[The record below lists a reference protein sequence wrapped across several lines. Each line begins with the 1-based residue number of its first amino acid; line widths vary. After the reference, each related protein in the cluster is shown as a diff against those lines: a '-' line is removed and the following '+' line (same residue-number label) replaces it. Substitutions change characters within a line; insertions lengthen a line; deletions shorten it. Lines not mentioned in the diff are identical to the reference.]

1 MPGGESVKNM
11 TQGKPLQ
18 LILMFAMPLMLGNI
32 LQELYTIVDTIVVGQ
47 FLGVKALASMGAASW
62 IQWMFLSVVMG
73 FAQGFSIKVANLYG
87 ANDQQGISKTIAN
100 IIISTIA
107 LAVILTII
115 SEVIVIPIL
124 HLLQTPNDIIKGAIT
139 YLKIIAGGISIT
151 LLYNLLSCIL
161 RAFGNSKAPLFAMI
175 IAAGLNIS
183 LDLLLVC
190 VFHIG
195 IAGAAIATLLSQL
208 FAGGFCLFILYS
220 NRLFVLKKGD
230 FKISKSLIREL
241 IKLGLPLAL
250 QNGIIS
256 IGGMIVQ
263 FVINSYGFIFVAGFT
278 ATNKLYGLLET
289 AAISYGYALT
299 TYNAQNYGA
308 KEYQR
313 IKDGV
318 RISVFVSIVTAIVIG
333 LIMIVF
339 GRDILMLFISG
350 SKDVV
355 IKVLE
360 VAYHYLFIMAVCLP
374 ILYVLHTY
382 RNALQGLGNTFIPM
396 CSGIIE
402 LIMRVTVALLLPLLI
417 GQEGIFYAEI
427 VAWSG
432 AALLLFVSY
441 KNTKLG
447 N

>member
-1 MPGGESVKNM
+1 M

-100 IIISTIA
+100 IIISVIV

-115 SEVIVIPIL
+115 SEVIVVPIL
-124 HLLQTPNDIIKGAIT
+124 HLLQTPNDIIQGAIT
-139 YLKIIAGGISIT
+139 YLKIIAGGVSIT

-175 IAAGLNIS
+175 IAAGLNIG

-208 FAGGFCLFILYS
+208 FASGFCLFILYS

-230 FKISKSLIREL
+230 FKISKSLIKEL

-299 TYNAQNYGA
+299 TFNAQNYGA

-318 RISVFVSIVTAIVIG
+318 RISVLVSIITAIVIG

-339 GRDILMLFISG
+339 GRNILMLFISG

-396 CSGIIE
+396 CSGIVE

-432 AALLLFVSY
+432 AALLLYISY

>member
-1 MPGGESVKNM
+1 M

-208 FAGGFCLFILYS
+208 FASGFCLFILYS

>member
-1 MPGGESVKNM
+1 MKNM

-100 IIISTIA
+100 IIISTVV
-107 LAVILTII
+107 LAVVLTII
-115 SEVIVIPIL
+115 SEVIVSPLL
-124 HLLQTPNDIIKGAIT
+124 HLLQTPNDIIQGAIV
-139 YLKIIAGGISIT
+139 YLRIIAGGISIT
-151 LLYNLLSCIL
+151 LFYNLLSCIL

-175 IAAGLNIS
+175 IAAGLNIG
-183 LDLLLVC
+183 LDLLFVC
-190 VFHIG
+190 VFHVG

-208 FAGGFCLFILYS
+208 FASGFCLFILYS
-220 NRLFVLKKGD
+220 SRLFVLKKGD
-230 FKISKSLIREL
+230 FKINKSLIREL
-241 IKLGLPLAL
+241 IKLGFPLAL

-263 FVINSYGFIFVAGFT
+263 FVINSYGFVFVAGFT

-308 KEYQR
+308 KKYQR

-318 RISVFVSIVTAIVIG
+318 RISILVSIATAIVIG
-333 LIMIVF
+333 LIMIIF
-339 GRDILMLFISG
+339 GRNILMLFISG
-350 SKDVV
+350 NKDVV

-360 VAYHYLFIMAVCLP
+360 VAYHYLFIMSVCLP

-396 CSGIIE
+396 CSGIVE
-402 LIMRVTVALLLPLLI
+402 LVMRVMVALLLPLLI
-417 GQEGIFYAEI
+417 GREGIYYAEI

-432 AALLLFVSY
+432 AALLLYISY

-447 N
+447 E

>member
-1 MPGGESVKNM
+1 MKNM

-100 IIISTIA
+100 IIISTVV
-107 LAVILTII
+107 LAVVLTII
-115 SEVIVIPIL
+115 SEVIVSPLL
-124 HLLQTPNDIIKGAIT
+124 HLLQTPNDIIQGAIV
-139 YLKIIAGGISIT
+139 YLRIIAGGISIT
-151 LLYNLLSCIL
+151 LFYNLLSCIL

-175 IAAGLNIS
+175 IAAGLNIG
-183 LDLLLVC
+183 LDLLFVC
-190 VFHIG
+190 VFHVG

-208 FAGGFCLFILYS
+208 FASGFCLFILYS
-220 NRLFVLKKGD
+220 SRLFVLKKGD
-230 FKISKSLIREL
+230 FKINKSLIREL
-241 IKLGLPLAL
+241 IKLGFPLAL

-263 FVINSYGFIFVAGFT
+263 FVINSYGFVFVAGFT

-308 KEYQR
+308 KKYQR

-318 RISVFVSIVTAIVIG
+318 RISMLVSIATAIVIG
-333 LIMIVF
+333 LIMIIF
-339 GRDILMLFISG
+339 GRNILMLFISG
-350 SKDVV
+350 NKDVV

-360 VAYHYLFIMAVCLP
+360 VAYHYLFIMSVCLP

-396 CSGIIE
+396 CSGIVE
-402 LIMRVTVALLLPLLI
+402 LVMRVMVALLLPLLI
-417 GQEGIFYAEI
+417 GREGIYYAEI
-427 VAWSG
+427 MAWSG
-432 AALLLFVSY
+432 AALLLYISY

-447 N
+447 E

>member
-124 HLLQTPNDIIKGAIT
+124 HLLQTPNDIIQGAIT

-208 FAGGFCLFILYS
+208 FASGFCLFILYS